1 MKHSSTTRL
10 TGGPALA
17 AVLAAAALALG
28 ACTGS
33 ASTPAAAGAGPEAT
47 QPAQPGATCDKAGF
61 GQHAALAVGSVQ
73 TYVWKPFMAG
83 TFGEGAKGRAA
94 AMRSGAGASALA
106 ARELAAAKPLVA
118 GCPASIPLVNALTT
132 GESLAHAAS
141 TQLKAGTLNR
151 ETVAGVNS
159 IGSTVVAQAA
169 GNLGLTITPVVP
181 TAAQLAAR

>member
-1 MKHSSTTRL
+1 M
-10 TGGPALA
+10 A

-28 ACTGS
+28 ACSGS
-33 ASTPAAAGAGPEAT
+33 ASTPAAGAGPEAT

-83 TFGEGAKGRAA
+83 AFGEGAKGRVA

-132 GESLAHAAS
+132 GASLAHAAS
-141 TQLKAGTLNR
+141 AQLTAGRLNR